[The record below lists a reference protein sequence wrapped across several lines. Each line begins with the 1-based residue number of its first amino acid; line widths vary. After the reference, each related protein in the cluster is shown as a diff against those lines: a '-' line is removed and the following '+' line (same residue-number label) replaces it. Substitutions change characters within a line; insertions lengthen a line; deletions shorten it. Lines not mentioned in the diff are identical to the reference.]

1 MTEETVEQKPS
12 ITINDVQIS
21 VDDLPEEARGIF
33 GRLQRLNQKK
43 ANIVLDLEEIQAG
56 INFFS
61 NRIVD
66 IVNEDN
72 APAVNGEGEE
82 ESNTES
88 EDSEQMCAEKE
99 TSLVEK
105 CGYCKAQI
113 KFWVCSHTTRVR
125 I

>member
-1 MTEETVEQKPS
+1 MTEDTVEQKPF

-21 VDDLPEEARGIF
+21 VDDLHEEARGIF

-66 IVNEDN
+66 IVNEDKETT
-72 APAVNGEGEE
+72 PVNGEE
-82 ESNTES
+82 ESSSES
-88 EDSEQMCAEKE
+88 DEDSE
-99 TSLVEK
+99 
-105 CGYCKAQI
+105 
-113 KFWVCSHTTRVR
+113 
-125 I
+125 

>member
-1 MTEETVEQKPS
+1 MAEETVEQKPS
-12 ITINDVQIS
+12 ITIDDVQIS

-72 APAVNGEGEE
+72 SPAVNGEGEE
-82 ESNTES
+82 ESSSES
-88 EDSEQMCAEKE
+88 DDSE
-99 TSLVEK
+99 
-105 CGYCKAQI
+105 
-113 KFWVCSHTTRVR
+113 
-125 I
+125 